1 MGETDVAEAVAE
13 AAAVSSILA
22 ATDHLEATLIGSGVG
37 HSSSKPSS
45 SAAAVAMSRG
55 EHEVDGASYE
65 RYGAIHEARDRVVEA
80 WGGRRPDPGADEVG
94 DGAGDSNRDGNG
106 DGEDARFRAVYM
118 EAVTSAF
125 ASELD
130 AIREGAGEVGG
141 GGEGGGSGSRRR
153 GHAVDVDVLVDL
165 LQAGADELT
174 KEQRNIILRERRWRE
189 EGPDGGGVEKKCGED
204 GGGPLT
210 PHEERRRR
218 IGF

>member
-1 MGETDVAEAVAE
+1 
-13 AAAVSSILA
+13 
-22 ATDHLEATLIGSGVG
+22 
-37 HSSSKPSS
+37 
-45 SAAAVAMSRG
+45 MSRG
-55 EHEVDGASYE
+55 EHEVGGASYE

-94 DGAGDSNRDGNG
+94 DGAGDGNRDGNG